1 MFFDVQ
7 ATPELFDPYNELL
20 IVDHAISGGEIYFPE
35 DYGRP
40 AQGMIPDGN
49 FPGLQTSSSDPFSGM
64 PDPDQLPDI
73 DRLLSNLPTPNYRKA
88 NSELDR

>member
-1 MFFDVQ
+1 MYFDVQ
-7 ATPELFDPYNELL
+7 ATPELFDPYDVL

-49 FPGLQTSSSDPFSGM
+49 FPGLQTSDPFSGM
-64 PDPDQLPDI
+64 PDPDHLPYI

-88 NSELDR
+88 NSELER